1 VAARRAVTAV
11 ALLAA
16 LGAAAGCGNA
26 VEGLAQD
33 TVERAIENELG
44 STADVQVDGDSFTV
58 DTEDGSVTA
67 GSGTVPDGF
76 PADVPLVDGDITFSQ
91 TATTDGKRGWTVQVT
106 TTGEP
111 DEVAS
116 AVADDLTAAGFEV
129 ENLPADASATVIA
142 ERADL
147 SSLVLVAADPSGT
160 VVVYTVD
167 QK

>member
-1 VAARRAVTAV
+1 L
-11 ALLAA
+11 ALLALVLA
-16 LGAAAGCGNA
+16 TAGCGNA

-44 STADVQVDGDSFTV
+44 SEADVQVDGDSFTV
-58 DTEDGSVTA
+58 DTGDGSVTA

-76 PADVPLVDGDITFSQ
+76 PADVPLVDGDITFAQ
-91 TATTDGKRGWTVQVT
+91 TATTDGKRGWTVQVNAA
-106 TTGEP
+106 GDP
-111 DEVAS
+111 ADVA
-116 AVADDLTAAGFEV
+116 AQVADDLTAAGFEV
-129 ENLPADASATVIA
+129 ENLPADGSATIVA

-147 SSLVLVAADPSGT
+147 SALVLVAADASGT